1 MSETVLDRLVGC
13 LQTALDYNA
22 NASVEPVALLWPDE
36 TGQWGPVI
44 HRIGNRLPVVTLGEY
59 DPARR
64 QGPAYWIRC
73 VVARAIDVGL
83 PEGPPIVYLPGV
95 PRSELRAID
104 SCPPELAPIAELQYR
119 GLEFTRP
126 KSKQEWSVRGLLTN
140 VERGIGLTIV
150 PGAETG
156 NALLLALN
164 QLLDEPMDRLS
175 QQVLDADF
183 FAELVNPDPI
193 STLLG
198 WLDDPVGYRNRL
210 DDARWTAFVQ
220 QCKSDLDFQP
230 LKDGPLTAARKL
242 GERRGGWAQ
251 VWKRFAE
258 MPGRYPGIIERLSQA
273 KPMDLLAE
281 PSETWP
287 QDNEEAE
294 DRLRKQ
300 LLRCGTLI
308 EAGAREEVVRLDAEH
323 AWRRGT
329 VWAALGLAPLAFA
342 VEQLALLAERTAP
355 GSETG
360 DLDALVT
367 AYAERGWK
375 TDDAAI
381 RALSAAPKRADR
393 EAVAATVDV
402 MYRPW
407 LDAGATAFQRAIGPM
422 ANVGRYRP
430 GPSASSRPG
439 TVAVFVDGL
448 RLDIAHRILDR
459 LAGTALEVD
468 LAASL
473 AALPTVTQTTKPVL
487 VPVAAGALAA
497 GPGLDAANSATGT
510 KASIQVLRSLMADAG
525 IEVLSHAETGDPA
538 GTAWT
543 EAGEL
548 DHRGHDV
555 GVRLVDYI
563 DEDIDRVVDRIRE
576 LLEGGWK
583 RVEVVTDHGWLML
596 PRDLEKVEL
605 PPSTTELKKGR
616 CARLKD
622 GAVVNVPTVPWF
634 WDQDTRIAV
643 APGASCFEAGK
654 QYEHGGVSPQ
664 ECIVP
669 RIVIGARAAGEATA
683 GLEIMKITWLG
694 LLCRIDVRGV
704 DPAATVD
711 LRALP
716 GDARTSIA
724 EKAKETTGGGRV
736 SLLVPDEEHEGQRAY
751 LVFVSSD
758 GQILAQ
764 REVIVGKNR

>member
-44 HRIGNRLPVVTLGEY
+44 HRIGDRLPVVTLGEY
-59 DPARR
+59 DPERR

-73 VVARAIDVGL
+73 VVARTVDVGL

-126 KSKQEWSVRGLLTN
+126 KSKQEWSIRGLLTN

-164 QLLDEPMDRLS
+164 QLLDEPVDRLS

-183 FAELVNPDPI
+183 FTELVNPDPI

-198 WLDDPVGYRNRL
+198 WLDDPVAYRNRL
-210 DDARWTAFVQ
+210 DEAQWAAFVQ
-220 QCKSDLDFQP
+220 QCKGDFGFQP

-242 GERRGGWAQ
+242 GERQGDWTQ
-251 VWKRFAE
+251 VWKRFAD
-258 MPGRYPGIIERLSQA
+258 MPARYPGIAERLGQA
-273 KPMDLLAE
+273 KPMDLLLE

-300 LLRCGTLI
+300 LLRCGTLAA
-308 EAGAREEVVRLDAEH
+308 EGAREEAVRLDAEH

-329 VWAALGLAPLAFA
+329 VWADLGLSPLAFA

-355 GSETG
+355 VSGAG

-375 TDDAAI
+375 ADDAAV
-381 RALSAAPKRADR
+381 RALSAAPKKADR
-393 EAVAATVDV
+393 EAVAAAVNV

-407 LDAGATAFQRAIGPM
+407 LDTGATAFQGAIGPM
-422 ANVGRYRP
+422 ANAGTYRP

-448 RLDIAHRILDR
+448 RLDIAHRVLDR
-459 LAGTALEVD
+459 LAGTTLEVD
-468 LAASL
+468 LATSL
-473 AALPTVTQTTKPVL
+473 AALPTVTQTAKPVL
-487 VPVAAGALAA
+487 VPVAASALAA
-497 GPGLDAANSATGT
+497 GPGLDAANAATGT
-510 KASIQVLRSLMADAG
+510 RASIQVLRSLMADAG
-525 IEVLSHAETGDPA
+525 VEVLNHAETGDPA

-543 EAGEL
+543 EVGEL

-563 DEDIDRVVDRIRE
+563 DEDIDHVVDRIRE
-576 LLEGGWK
+576 LLEAGWK

-596 PRDLEKVEL
+596 PSDLEKVEL
-605 PPSTTELKKGR
+605 PASTTELKKGR

-669 RIVIGARAAGEATA
+669 RIVIAVRAAGEATA
-683 GLEIMKITWLG
+683 GLEITKITWLG

-704 DPAATVD
+704 DPAVIVD

-736 SLLVPDEEHEGQRAY
+736 SLLVPDEEHEGQRAH
-751 LVFVSSD
+751 LVFVSAD

-764 REVIVGKNR
+764 REVTVGKNR